1 MDIAGGSQ
9 RATSNWRWSQG
20 GHVSRPWYTK
30 GTMEGPMEDNNFEAK
45 YEAGLMEDVDFE
57 ANFEKL

>member
-1 MDIAGGSQ
+1 
-9 RATSNWRWSQG
+9 
-20 GHVSRPWYTK
+20 
-30 GTMEGPMEDNNFEAK
+30 MEGPMEDNNFEAK